1 MRSCSCPLP
10 TFDAVVSPQWMAD
23 QRAMSSAA
31 HVRQQWRRLDGKRA
45 LGMVPETM
53 KTFLKESD
61 VPTP

>member
-10 TFDAVVSPQWMAD
+10 TFDTVVTPQWMAD

-31 HVRQQWRRLDGKRA
+31 NVSQQWRRLDGKRA
-45 LGMVPETM
+45 LGIVHETT

>member
-1 MRSCSCPLP
+1 
-10 TFDAVVSPQWMAD
+10 MAD

-31 HVRQQWRRLDGKRA
+31 NVSQQWRRLDGKRA
-45 LGMVPETM
+45 LGIVHETT